1 MLFLRISHFKR
12 ASRIFGFPMILC
24 KSFPLLLYIFLPN
37 YPNYSMRFNF
47 RNPPSPQAFTHLATR
62 WHSARLAVPF
72 VHRSGLRLGL
82 SRILSP
88 PLFWRSCRR
97 WTRIWQW
104 QAKGLRAGLGSSE
117 QQSLSRLSSPL
128 QKARNDWSLC
138 SSCHCVSSIHSATCA
153 RTRTGFANNV
163 SSVLRK

>member
-12 ASRIFGFPMILC
+12 ASRIFGFPMIFC

-37 YPNYSMRFNF
+37 YPIRVACVSTSEILR
-47 RNPPSPQAFTHLATR
+47 RPRPSRTWPHVDILHACQLRSFI
-62 WHSARLAVPF
+62 ARVCARP
-72 VHRSGLRLGL
+72 